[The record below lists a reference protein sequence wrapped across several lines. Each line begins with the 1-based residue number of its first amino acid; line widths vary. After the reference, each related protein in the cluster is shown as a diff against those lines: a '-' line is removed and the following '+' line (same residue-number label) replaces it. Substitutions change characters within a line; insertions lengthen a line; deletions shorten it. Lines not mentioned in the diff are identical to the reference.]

1 MGEECSITKTRLR
14 NKARS
19 ARAALAPREAAHF
32 SHSICDSLLGQL
44 NGERTVML
52 YASKPPEVDTLP
64 LIRRLLEKGIRVVVP
79 IIERDTRTLRL
90 SYLDDPGRLVTSTF
104 SVPEPIGSEIP
115 ARIEDI
121 DIIIVPLLA
130 FDRFGHRLGY
140 GAGYYDRF
148 LPLCPGATKIGIAF
162 SCQEIGEVPADETD
176 VPLDRVVT
184 EREVIV
190 CRKATMND

>member
-1 MGEECSITKTRLR
+1 MGEECSIKKTRLR
-14 NKARS
+14 DRARS
-19 ARAALAPREAAHF
+19 ARAALAPAEAAHF
-32 SHSICDSLLGQL
+32 SHTICDSILRQL

-52 YASKPPEVDTLP
+52 YASKPPEVDTMP
-64 LIRRLLEKGIRVVVP
+64 LIRRLLDRGTRVVLP

-90 SYLDDPGRLVTSTF
+90 YYLDDPGRLVPSTF

-148 LPLCPGATKIGIAF
+148 LPLCPAATKIGVAF
-162 SCQEIGEVPADETD
+162 SCQEIGEVPADDTD

-184 EREVIV
+184 EREVII
-190 CRKATMND
+190 CRRAPIED